1 MVWHSDAGRAFGTEL
16 VVPLSTCK
24 AVAVVVI
31 ILVGFIVSCVF
42 ISKL

>member
-16 VVPLSTCK
+16 VVPLSTCQT
-24 AVAVVVI
+24 VAVVAI